1 MDRAGP
7 PDGGQIELAITFFYY
22 KDVMAAA
29 RFYETVLGLTLTID
43 QGWSRIY
50 RVAGGG
56 MIGLVDETRGMH
68 RSHPVKP
75 VQFCIRVPDA
85 DAWHAW
91 VSGFQPANLT
101 APKSVESLGIR
112 VFVFDDPE
120 GYQIEVQSVL
130 PT

>member
-29 RFYETVLGLTLTID
+29 KFWEEVLGLTLTID

-56 MIGLVDETRGMH
+56 MVGLVDEARGMH

-85 DAWHAW
+85 DAWHSW
-91 VSGFQPANLT
+91 VSGFKPANLT
-101 APKSVESLGIR
+101 APKSVPALGIR

-130 PT
+130 SA